1 MYVIIHK
8 HNKCILIIKG
18 VDLMTDFRVIRTEKM
33 IQKAFIK
40 LVNNEGFKKITVK
53 QISTEAMINRQ
64 TFYQHYKD
72 KYDLAEKLSEKTIHS
87 LYSIVEVRMKY
98 INHNDSLQTFLND
111 YVSKPESFIYQ
122 NGELILALL
131 SINFDDFSF
140 YNQLRN
146 LITDTYLSNIDIE
159 THKLTIDIIS
169 SMIIIIL
176 KNIINYHK
184 LPAVEELE
192 YLKNKLNIF
201 LN

>member
-1 MYVIIHK
+1 
-8 HNKCILIIKG
+8 
-18 VDLMTDFRVIRTEKM
+18 MTDLRVIRTEKM
-33 IQKAFIK
+33 IQKAFVN
-40 LVNNEGFKKITVK
+40 LVNSEGFKKVTVK
-53 QISTEAMINRQ
+53 QISAEAMINRQ

-72 KYDLAEKLSEKTIHS
+72 KYDLAEKLSQKTINS
-87 LYSIVEVRMKY
+87 LYSIVKIRMTY
-98 INHNDSLQTFLND
+98 INNNSGLQDFLND
-111 YVSKPESFIYQ
+111 YMLKKESFIYQ

-146 LITDTYLSNIDIE
+146 LIIDTYLSNINIK

-176 KNIINYHK
+176 KNIINSHT
-184 LPAVEELE
+184 LPTAEELE
-192 YLKNKLNIF
+192 YLKNKLDIF

>member
-1 MYVIIHK
+1 
-8 HNKCILIIKG
+8 
-18 VDLMTDFRVIRTEKM
+18 
-33 IQKAFIK
+33 
-40 LVNNEGFKKITVK
+40 
-53 QISTEAMINRQ
+53 MINRQ

-72 KYDLAEKLSEKTIHS
+72 KYDLAENLSEKTIHS